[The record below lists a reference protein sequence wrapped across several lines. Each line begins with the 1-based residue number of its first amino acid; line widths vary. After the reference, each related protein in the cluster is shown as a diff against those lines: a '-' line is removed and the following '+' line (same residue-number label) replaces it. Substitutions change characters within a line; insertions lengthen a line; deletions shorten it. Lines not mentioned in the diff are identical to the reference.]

1 MLREFQEEIKRLK
14 MQLENQGG
22 EDGNVIVKE
31 VEEIHE
37 IEEIEEIEAEE
48 EDEGANED
56 EHDEEEEPGSKKEK
70 KIKSKKLKKAASK
83 KSLDDS
89 KAEAAKEDAETQ
101 ARVQALKAQ
110 LEQETKAILETK
122 GIEESE
128 KNRLITEAEKRIK
141 EVEEERKRKEEAAK
155 KLAQLEQ
162 KLLVG
167 GVNLLDKSEEQKLLL
182 AKKAQEL
189 EEKARKER
197 ELQRSLQ
204 EQEETHLQ
212 IEEEFTSLQ
221 DEATAKTKK
230 LKKLWN
236 VLMRHRAEIK
246 DLHEENQRER
256 EALLET
262 IRDLT
267 KELKYKLLILDSF
280 ISMEDQGLIESFAEF
295 DESSEKWR
303 IAYIAHA
310 GNNIRGKRDLV
321 SGKVLKQFQGV
332 AGKIL
337 GSKRSGNKDDDGH
350 NRTEPPWDPLCVFS
364 NPYLSYDSS
373 KSGSGSKTRR
383 KPSSKSSRSGSPTK
397 KSAPSSPRK
406 TGASSPTKE
415 SSQSLEEPAQE
426 AIPQARGLVGRRR
439 HYA

>member
-1 MLREFQEEIKRLK
+1 
-14 MQLENQGG
+14 
-22 EDGNVIVKE
+22 
-31 VEEIHE
+31 
-37 IEEIEEIEAEE
+37 
-48 EDEGANED
+48 
-56 EHDEEEEPGSKKEK
+56 
-70 KIKSKKLKKAASK
+70 
-83 KSLDDS
+83 
-89 KAEAAKEDAETQ
+89 
-101 ARVQALKAQ
+101 
-110 LEQETKAILETK
+110 
-122 GIEESE
+122 
-128 KNRLITEAEKRIK
+128 
-141 EVEEERKRKEEAAK
+141 VEEEKRRKEDVAK
-155 KLAQLEQ
+155 KLAQMEQ

-197 ELQRSLQ
+197 ELQRTLQ

-221 DEATAKTKK
+221 DEAAAKTKK

-310 GNNIRGKRDLV
+310 GNNIRGKRALV
-321 SGKVLKQFQGV
+321 SGKVLKEFPGA
-332 AGKIL
+332 AGKL
-337 GSKRSGNKDDDGH
+337 MGSKRSKREDDGY
-350 NRTEPPWDPLCVFS
+350 NQTEPPWDPLCVFP
-364 NPYLSYDSS
+364 NPYLSYDTS
-373 KSGSGSKTRR
+373 KSGGTTKNRR
-383 KPSSKSSRSGSPTK
+383 KLSSKSRSGSPTK
-397 KSAPSSPRK
+397 RSAPSSPRK
-406 TGASSPTKE
+406 AGLSSTKDLV
-415 SSQSLEEPAQE
+415 QSTEEPAQE